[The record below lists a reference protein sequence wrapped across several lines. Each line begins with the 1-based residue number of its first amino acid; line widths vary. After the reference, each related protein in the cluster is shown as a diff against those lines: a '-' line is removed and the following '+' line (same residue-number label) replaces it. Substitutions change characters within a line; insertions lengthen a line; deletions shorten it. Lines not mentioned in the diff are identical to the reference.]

1 MRPRVSSS
9 RRRSSGSDARPRRRA
24 TSNQLDLEK
33 LGSEYSYSLS
43 VTPKPIEADDERKAR
58 LAREEADA
66 TAKRDADKADADLK
80 RTNDKADADYKRL
93 KDKCLFLGGNL
104 VFVSLLGASFT
115 VVFHSSGD
123 VQKWAMGLV
132 TLLAGG
138 LVGFIAGRL
147 SVKPDSK

>member
-1 MRPRVSSS
+1 M
-9 RRRSSGSDARPRRRA
+9 
-24 TSNQLDLEK
+24 SNQLDLEK
-33 LGSEYSYSLS
+33 LGSDYSYSLT
-43 VTPKPIEADDERKAR
+43 VTPKPVEPDDERKAR
-58 LAREEADA
+58 LDREEANA
-66 TAKRDADKADADLK
+66 SAKRDADKADADLK
-80 RTNDKADADYKRL
+80 RANDKADADLKRL

-104 VFVSLLGASFT
+104 VFVLLLGASFV

-138 LVGFIAGRL
+138 LIGFLAGRL